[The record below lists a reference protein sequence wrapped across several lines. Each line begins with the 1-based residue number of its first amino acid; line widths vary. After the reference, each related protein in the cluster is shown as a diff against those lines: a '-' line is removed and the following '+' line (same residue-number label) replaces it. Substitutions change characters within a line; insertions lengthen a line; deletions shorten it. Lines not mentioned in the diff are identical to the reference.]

1 MSVRTTNASISTPT
15 HTAKA
20 NDQKGAIGTIAS
32 VAKDAASASAA
43 IEIARPARGT
53 AARIAAPISRP
64 SDSCQIRPTM
74 NRL

>member
-1 MSVRTTNASISTPT
+1 MSVRTTNASISTPA

-20 NDQKGAIGTIAS
+20 NDRNGAIGMIAS

-53 AARIAAPISRP
+53 AARIAAADVAASDLLPDPSR
-64 SDSCQIRPTM
+64 R
-74 NRL
+74 